1 MRTLMPITPY
11 QKYSQHYGVTVTW
24 NVLLV
29 LNEPDVAV
37 TVMVEVPEGVPLAG
51 GCVLLPLL
59 HEGRTRIS
67 PEASNSASSPNH
79 RFDRLLPLPK
89 LNRAIPGIISQK
101 A

>member
-37 TVMVEVPEGVPLAG
+37 TVMV
-51 GCVLLPLL
+51 
-59 HEGRTRIS
+59 
-67 PEASNSASSPNH
+67 
-79 RFDRLLPLPK
+79 
-89 LNRAIPGIISQK
+89 
-101 A
+101 